1 LGNTQNIWSNSM
13 YKEEFDEKW
22 PPWWER
28 LDEHSGGARKPTPSS
43 VGQSAPEV
51 SNRRRFA
58 PKANGSCRSQDYSGE
73 TEGFS
78 PRSVH
83 NSVKIR
89 VSKKIG
95 KIIRGIP
102 GRHLQKGLEYLVEEV
117 GQYRVVYKSF
127 EEKMVRRFYFVGTH
141 DEYMKWLGLRK

>member
-1 LGNTQNIWSNSM
+1 M

-28 LDEHSGGARKPTPSS
+28 LD
-43 VGQSAPEV
+43 
-51 SNRRRFA
+51 
-58 PKANGSCRSQDYSGE
+58 
-73 TEGFS
+73 
-78 PRSVH
+78 

-95 KIIRGIP
+95 QIIRGVP
-102 GRHLQKGLEYLVEEV
+102 GRHLQKGLDYLVEEV